1 MTLKDIDYILE
12 LAQTQNFNRAAE
24 NLYTAQPTLSYHIK
38 SVETEL
44 GFQIFTRSGKGASL
58 TPAGAQFCVTLRNVR
73 AELKKAIEQAQNFS
87 ARYAENITI
96 GMAYRTAVYHLP
108 EIIKE
113 FARQHPTVSVTP
125 VFSME
130 RTIERFLKGETDII
144 FAMADEVRRVPDVQV
159 HPFYE
164 SGIYLISRPDDPLAK
179 KDLVTAA
186 DLAGRTLMV
195 GGGSPPALRRV
206 QQRVINAVA
215 VDYFNSADHDTT
227 LTNVA
232 AGRGICLAPGFL
244 NDGHPDFVWTPFDC
258 EETIPCVL
266 CTHREDARPILAEL
280 VKLMQTYYR
289 EKNKEAVT

>member
-38 SVETEL
+38 AVEAEL

-73 AELKKAIEQAQNFS
+73 TELKKAIEQAQNFS
-87 ARYAENITI
+87 SRYSENITI
-96 GMAYRTAVYHLP
+96 GMAYRTAVYRLP

-113 FARQHPTVSVTP
+113 FSQQHPTVSITP

-130 RTIERFLKGETDII
+130 HTIERFLKGETDVI
-144 FAMADEVRRVPDVQV
+144 FAMEDEVRRLPDVRI
-159 HPFYE
+159 HPFYK
-164 SGIYLISRPDDPLAK
+164 SGIYLISKPDDPLAK
-179 KDLVTAA
+179 KDLITAE
-186 DLAGRTLMV
+186 DLTGRTLMV
-195 GGGSPPALRRV
+195 GGGSPPALRKV
-206 QQRVINAVA
+206 QQRVINTVE
-215 VDYFNSADHDTT
+215 VNYFNSADHDTT

-244 NDGHPDFVWTPFDC
+244 NDRHPGYVWTPFDC
-258 EETIPCVL
+258 EETISCVL
-266 CTHREDARPILAEL
+266 CTHKEDGRPILHEL
-280 VKLMQTYYR
+280 VKMIQAYY
-289 EKNKEAVT
+289 K